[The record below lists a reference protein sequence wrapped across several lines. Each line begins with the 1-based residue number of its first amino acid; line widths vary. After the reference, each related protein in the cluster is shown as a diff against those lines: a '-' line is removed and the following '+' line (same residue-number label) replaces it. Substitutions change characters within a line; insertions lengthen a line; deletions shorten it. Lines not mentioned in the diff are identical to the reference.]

1 MLLLF
6 VMLLESFQPASSYG
20 ITISWILS
28 TYIVWCLFADFVLYA
43 HPYPWKLCWAVCM
56 LWQLMSYF
64 VTLFYLESINQNK
77 KRRQEKKRMT
87 CLYLPPLP
95 PAFCG
100 IPRRDKYIYKVLLGK
115 VKLSSKCCIGRPYLP
130 ASFTSI
136 SCLKF
141 CLWENRNCY
150 LMCFIAW
157 RRISHRFSVHSS
169 IILYQ
174 LVIGIIIPQNRWQK
188 YI

>member
-64 VTLFYLESINQNK
+64 VTLFYLESINQKKKKEDK
-77 KRRQEKKRMT
+77 KRKEWPA
-87 CLYLPPLP
+87 YISLPCPLLF
-95 PAFCG
+95 AGFRG
-100 IPRRDKYIYKVLLGK
+100 GTN
-115 VKLSSKCCIGRPYLP
+115 
-130 ASFTSI
+130 TSI
-136 SCLKF
+136 RSCLARWSWVANAVLEGPTF
-141 CLWENRNCY
+141 QRH
-150 LMCFIAW
+150 
-157 RRISHRFSVHSS
+157 SHLFPVWSFVCEK
-169 IILYQ
+169 IETAI
-174 LVIGIIIPQNRWQK
+174 
-188 YI
+188 